1 MAEGYRQHCLCEADR
16 LGNDELYALVTGA
29 VRHDR
34 AESQQLFATVTPL
47 LIAYFEG
54 QVQAGRI
61 SREDTGRLV
70 QQAFKTLY
78 LEQARHDPGF
88 PFRAWLIEIARSTLL
103 DNLAHRGITAPDH
116 PGPLAGASAA
126 ERHDT
131 PRSACIDL
139 STQ

>member
-1 MAEGYRQHCLCEADR
+1 MAEGYRQQCLCEADR

-47 LIAYFEG
+47 LIAFYEG

-61 SREDTGRLV
+61 SREDTGNLV
-70 QQAFKTLY
+70 QQAFKMLY
-78 LEQARHDPGF
+78 LEQARHDPDF

-103 DNLAHRGITAPDH
+103 INLGKRDMATTTASP
-116 PGPLAGASAA
+116 PLACVSPT
-126 ERHDT
+126 ERNDT
-131 PRSACIDL
+131 ARAACIDR